1 MVSLCIASLVSA
13 QDVFVP
19 AMVITP
25 SALDQHLT
33 YMFKKFGLLGENP
46 QLSFDRGLDYY
57 LGRNGKEQS
66 YSEAVKWFRKA
77 AEQGDAAAQRA
88 LGVCY
93 DNGYGVE
100 QSDSE
105 AIKWYQKAADQGD
118 ASALEALALKKLGY

>member
-1 MVSLCIASLVSA
+1 MRKLCLLVSLCIASLVSA

-66 YSEAVKWFRKA
+66 
-77 AEQGDAAAQRA
+77 
-88 LGVCY
+88 
-93 DNGYGVE
+93 
-100 QSDSE
+100 DSE

-118 ASALEALALKKLGY
+118 ASALDALALKKLGY